1 MFRIGDT
8 LCRTCP
14 PPFFVLPCVR
24 PLGIVASAFRYKK
37 FCSIIWNFVVGGCHA
52 LIDFAAHRDR
62 TAFSASG
69 TRHIPDDGLSDIPRS
84 VRDALN
90 ASGVAERLLPN
101 GEVAIGVGSRG
112 IAGLPQIV
120 RATVDW
126 FRERGARPFLV
137 PCMGSHGG
145 ATAEGQ
151 LRVLEHLGVTA
162 ASTGCPIRAGMDTIV
177 IGTLDNGLPVHM
189 DAHATSADGVFV
201 INRVKPH
208 TAFTGPHESG
218 LVKMLVIGLGK
229 RNGADCCHSLGF
241 GLFAE
246 VMPQMAR
253 LLLERKPSLLGG
265 LAVVENAHDRV
276 CLLEAVLP
284 ERLLERDQALLVEA
298 RARMGSLPVDDL
310 DVLLVDRMGKDIS
323 GSGMDPNVTGRS
335 PSPYKTGGLRAARL
349 GVLRLTEA
357 SGGNATGMGNAD
369 VVTQRLFDSADFES
383 TYANAIT
390 STSLKAAAIPLVMPS
405 DEAAVRGLIK
415 TCGAGPRPVR
425 LAYIQDTLSLN
436 TFWASTALA
445 EELSARP
452 DCRVSPESSVFRFD
466 AEGSLVAPGWG
477 SPAALNP
484 TVSRESRS

>member
-1 MFRIGDT
+1 MPLLTSLLTGIE
-8 LCRTCP
+8 L
-14 PPFFVLPCVR
+14 PFL
-24 PLGIVASAFRYKK
+24 
-37 FCSIIWNFVVGGCHA
+37 
-52 LIDFAAHRDR
+52 HRV
-62 TAFSASG
+62 

-162 ASTGCPIRAGMDTIV
+162 ASAGCPIRAGMDTIV

-241 GLFAE
+241 GRFAE

-323 GSGMDPNVTGRS
+323 GSGMDPNITGRS
-335 PSPYKTGGLRAARL
+335 PSPYKTGGLKAAL

-369 VVTQRLFDSADFES
+369 VVTQRLVDSADFES

-425 LAYIQDTLSLN
+425 LAYIRDTLSLN
-436 TFWASTALA
+436 TFWASAALA

-452 DCRVSPESSVFRFD
+452 DCRVSPESGVFRFD

-477 SPAALNP
+477 PPAALNP
-484 TVSRESRS
+484 TVPRESRS